1 MGTGALK
8 NLLPRLFQVASV
20 KNVTVAKA
28 GRWHENRWEWLLSWR
43 RNLFAWEESLLLE
56 LQNILLLLIFKGKGR
71 IIGSFCWIPHG
82 TLALSPQ

>member
-56 LQNILLLLIFKGKGR
+56 LQNILLSVNLQREGKDYWVFLLDSSRNFSAR
-71 IIGSFCWIPHG
+71 
-82 TLALSPQ
+82 